1 MAHELQK
8 KLGFWSVL
16 AVVVGSVVASST
28 LVSLGQGLG
37 IAGLGF
43 LIAMLA
49 AWLLQHFSAQTYAE
63 LACMMP
69 SAGGIRSYTRI
80 ALGALPAIVAS
91 ISGFLIPNLLVA
103 PTELAVAGN
112 ILANTFGHSII
123 AEYWGVILLV
133 FVVFMN
139 VVGVDI
145 FSRLQ
150 IFLTVVMMVTL
161 AVMGIVGIFELG
173 NPIPHL
179 SEVAFTNPLGW
190 KIFGLTALAI
200 WLYTGIEFVAPMA
213 EETINANKNI
223 PRAMVIGLILIF
235 GVHLLYGFATLKYVP
250 MDQLAASNAPHLLV
264 AKAILGPFGEG
275 LVSIVSV
282 FASLSIMNSVTCVV
296 PRILYGM
303 GINKELPRIFG
314 AVHRTFKTPFVSI
327 LFMGAGIGA
336 FYLGGI
342 AKAQNLIVYV
352 MAGCSSWL
360 LCYIIA
366 HIDLIVLRFRYP
378 NANRPYRS
386 VLYPIP
392 QIIGSLGLIYCIFN
406 MAPTPEMA
414 PQIYT
419 IAGVLVGIAVLYG
432 FIWLKF
438 VQKIPLF
445 QPLDLDKAEAEW
457 ITPTFDD
464 DEDEM
469 FGSEPI
475 FEAIPVK
482 NSNN

>member
-133 FVVFMN
+133 FVVLMN
-139 VVGVDI
+139 IIGVDI

-161 AVMGIVGIFELG
+161 AAMGIVGI
-173 NPIPHL
+173 I
-179 SEVAFTNPLGW
+179 
-190 KIFGLTALAI
+190 
-200 WLYTGIEFVAPMA
+200 
-213 EETINANKNI
+213 
-223 PRAMVIGLILIF
+223 
-235 GVHLLYGFATLKYVP
+235 
-250 MDQLAASNAPHLLV
+250 
-264 AKAILGPFGEG
+264 
-275 LVSIVSV
+275 
-282 FASLSIMNSVTCVV
+282 
-296 PRILYGM
+296 
-303 GINKELPRIFG
+303 
-314 AVHRTFKTPFVSI
+314 
-327 LFMGAGIGA
+327 
-336 FYLGGI
+336 
-342 AKAQNLIVYV
+342 
-352 MAGCSSWL
+352 
-360 LCYIIA
+360 
-366 HIDLIVLRFRYP
+366 
-378 NANRPYRS
+378 
-386 VLYPIP
+386 
-392 QIIGSLGLIYCIFN
+392 
-406 MAPTPEMA
+406 
-414 PQIYT
+414 
-419 IAGVLVGIAVLYG
+419 
-432 FIWLKF
+432 
-438 VQKIPLF
+438 
-445 QPLDLDKAEAEW
+445 
-457 ITPTFDD
+457 
-464 DEDEM
+464 
-469 FGSEPI
+469 
-475 FEAIPVK
+475 
-482 NSNN
+482 